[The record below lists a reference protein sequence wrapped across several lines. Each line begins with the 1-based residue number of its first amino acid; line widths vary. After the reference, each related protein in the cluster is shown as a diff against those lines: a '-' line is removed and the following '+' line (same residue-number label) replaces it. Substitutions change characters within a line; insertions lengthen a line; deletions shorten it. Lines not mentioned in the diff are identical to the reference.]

1 MSTADLPHSQALLEH
16 AAFVRAVAR
25 SLVRDDAA
33 ADDLAQD
40 TWVRAAT
47 ARAPERLGELKQWL
61 AKITR
66 NRAAEL
72 GRSGARRSTRER
84 AVARAEALES
94 VEETVARLDAQRDVV
109 AKILALDEP
118 YRSVVVLRYYHEL
131 SSEEIA
137 QRLGSKPATVRTQLT
152 RAHELLR
159 GKLDKQY
166 GSRAAWAGLL
176 LPDARASAS
185 AALGVGFIVAAVVG
199 AALLYFAWP
208 KSDGAKNA
216 AAPAVARSE
225 SVATDG
231 LEVVSPTTP
240 SAQREAAPLAQLEA
254 PDDELLC
261 EPAEL
266 FDRTR
271 FGDYEKATFSFLH
284 GLRDDALGVVNNN
297 WELLFQSNEFVS
309 VTVAEDAALI
319 CDLGAR
325 SLESL
330 TSAPLAE
337 LEALVEAASRAARS
351 TDTRSGEGE
360 RSLAQL
366 GHTYF
371 VWSAGGDSDLA
382 SAFEVVQLE
391 RDSHCLLEWYSTAD
405 GRSAKGSLRDGSRE
419 RSLMETLVALRR
431 AAQRPNTLAAPRAV
445 LQLRSGAIGGN
456 PVRITLRGDRS
467 YVDELTAS
475 PLDVLRA
482 VDSREPQL
490 AHCAGG
496 FVPADTR
503 WAVTS
508 ARFRGQASGD
518 SNGRGALRVVIGGE
532 TLLEREGVVEW
543 LEETWS
549 GRIEIAPGTEGATYI
564 EVSNSSALELVL
576 EGEFVRSTPVAL
588 PRRAFVPDVGPRTTR
603 SVLGPRLIV
612 TPAAPLER
620 FDVKAERRPRVAGR
634 APRFE
639 LEYAQGELRTRAWRG
654 DEIALADLGEFT
666 PAELLRAVDAGQSF
680 SELRSRVRSALG
692 GPFPPSGMRSPA
704 AALIAGHAYF
714 VVELG
719 DVEQSTPTLLFA
731 RAVDAGVRC
740 ELDWF
745 ELHSELGATS
755 SLPSSADAAAWARA
769 ARYLENEARA
779 ALALAEPRAEFQF
792 RAMSANGSSV
802 DLAGRMENH
811 LSEISRT
818 PLDLSAALRPGEFP
832 SVHRLA
838 GHVPQGSCFIVTRIE
853 LSAAAS
859 ENAAAP
865 SVTIHWKGA
874 PVLHSE
880 VSGARV
886 DNWSGEFVVRPG
898 EEQHF
903 VVEARNV
910 ATAHVIVTGRFEPL
924 RAR

>member
-25 SLVRDDAA
+25 SLVRDDAG

-40 TWVRAAT
+40 TWVRAST

-72 GRSGARRSTRER
+72 GRSGARRSIREQ
-84 AVARAEALES
+84 AAARAEALES
-94 VEETVARLDAQRDVV
+94 VDETVARLDAQRDVV
-109 AKILALDEP
+109 AKILALSEP

-137 QRLGSKPATVRTQLT
+137 QRLGSKAATVRTQLA

-166 GSRAAWAGLL
+166 GSRAAWAVLL
-176 LPDARASAS
+176 LPDAPAPAS
-185 AALGVGFIVAAVVG
+185 AALGVGFVSAAVIG

-208 KSDGAKNA
+208 KTEGADA
-216 AAPAVARSE
+216 AALPKATAAAST
-225 SVATDG
+225 ATDTLAG
-231 LEVVSPTTP
+231 ADATTAG
-240 SAQREAAPLAQLEA
+240 AQRAEAPLERFET

-266 FDRTR
+266 FDRAR
-271 FGDYEKATFSFLH
+271 FGDYEKATFSFVH
-284 GLRDDALGVVNNN
+284 GVRDDVLGVVRND
-297 WELLFQSNEFVS
+297 WELLFESNAFVS

-319 CDLGAR
+319 CDLGPR

-330 TSAPLAE
+330 TSAPLSE
-337 LEALVEAASRAARS
+337 LEALVEAASRAAR
-351 TDTRSGEGE
+351 TKRGSGEHAT
-360 RSLAQL
+360 AQL

-371 VWSAGGDSDLA
+371 VWSADGDSDLA
-382 SAFEVVQLE
+382 SVFEVAQLE
-391 RDSHCLLEWYSTAD
+391 RGSHCLLEWYSTAN
-405 GRSAKGSLRDGSRE
+405 GRSAKGSLRDGSRG
-419 RSLMETLVALRR
+419 RSRMETLVALRR
-431 AAQRPNTLAAPRAV
+431 AAQRPNALSAPRAV
-445 LQLRSGAIGGN
+445 LQLRSGAVGGN
-456 PVRITLRGDRS
+456 PVRVTLRGDRR
-467 YVDELTAS
+467 YVDELTPS
-475 PLDVLRA
+475 PLDVLSA
-482 VDSREPQL
+482 VDSHEQQL
-490 AHCAGG
+490 AYCSAG
-496 FVPADTR
+496 FVPPDTR
-503 WAVTS
+503 WVVTS

-532 TLLEREGVVEW
+532 KLLEREGVVEW
-543 LEETWS
+543 LEQTWS
-549 GRIEIAPGTEGATYI
+549 GRIEIAPGAEGETYI

-576 EGEFVRSTPVAL
+576 EGEFVRTTPVATL
-588 PRRAFVPDVGPRTTR
+588 RRAFVPDVGPRPTR
-603 SVLGPRLIV
+603 STPGPRLIV

-620 FDVKAERRPRVAGR
+620 FDSKAQRQPHVRQRE
-634 APRFE
+634 PRFE
-639 LEYAQGELRTRAWRG
+639 LEYADAQLRTRAWRG
-654 DEIALADLGEFT
+654 DEIVLADLGAIT
-666 PAELLRAVDAGQSF
+666 PAELLSAIGSGQVF

-692 GPFPPSGMRSPA
+692 GAFPPSGMRSPS
-704 AALIAGHAYF
+704 AALEAGHAYF
-714 VVELG
+714 LVELG
-719 DVEQSTPTLLFA
+719 DVEQATPTLLFA
-731 RAVDAGVRC
+731 KRVEAGVRC

-745 ELHSELGATS
+745 ELHSEVGAST

-769 ARYLENEARA
+769 ARYLESEARA

-792 RAMSANGSSV
+792 RAASGNPSSV
-802 DLAGRMENH
+802 DLAGRLGTYLREP
-811 LSEISRT
+811 SPA
-818 PLDLSAALRPGEFP
+818 PLDMDAPWHVDELP
-832 SVHRLA
+832 SVYRVAGRVPHGSRL
-838 GHVPQGSCFIVTRIE
+838 VITRIE
-853 LSAAAS
+853 TSAAAS
-859 ENAAAP
+859 EGAAGA
-865 SVTIHWKGA
+865 SVTVQWGGA

-886 DNWSGEFVVRPG
+886 DSWSGELVVRPG

-910 ATAHVIVTGRFEPL
+910 ATAQVTVSGRFEPL